1 MHPTSLENMA
11 RCRDRY
17 AGPAWLD
24 ALPAPTVLDLGAADV
39 NGSYRALFRHP
50 RLRYTGADLAPG
62 PGVDVVLEDPY
73 RLPFDDASMDLVL
86 SGQMLEHCEFFWRA
100 FDEMVRVL
108 RPGGRIFLIAPSA
121 GPIHRYPV
129 DCYRFHPDAFH
140 ALARHAGVHLVDVW
154 HDERGPWKDV
164 VGVFSREP
172 LAAVRAPVPAAPAA
186 RPAPPQ
192 ADSGA
197 PEETLRGARP
207 YLDVLAW
214 LHEALAPRRYFEIGV
229 RGGESLRLARC
240 PALGVDPAPALLAPP
255 ADTHRVLPMSSDD
268 FFAFDAAEALATPP
282 DFAFIDGL
290 HLFEQVLR
298 DFMNVERHAAPG
310 TLVAIDDIYPNHPAQ
325 AERTRRTRAWTGDVW
340 KLHALL
346 AEQRPDLVLLPL
358 DTWPTGLLLVA
369 GLDPANRVLWDGY
382 NPLVRRYAALDA
394 PPPAVLARTGALS
407 PDDPRI
413 AALAATLRAHR
424 DAGAA
429 AVRAALAG

>member
-17 AGPAWLD
+17 AGPGWLE
-24 ALPAPTVLDLGAADV
+24 ALPAPAVLDLGAADV

-62 PGVDVVLEDPY
+62 PGVDVVLDDPY
-73 RLPFDDASMDLVL
+73 RLPFDDGSMDLVL

-164 VGVFSREP
+164 VGVFAREP
-172 LAAVRAPVPAAPAA
+172 LAAVRAPLPAGTAVQHAPAEVN
-186 RPAPPQ
+186 P
-192 ADSGA
+192 DA
-197 PEETLRGARP
+197 PEEALRGARP
-207 YLDVLAW
+207 YLDVLAS

-240 PALGVDPAPALLAPP
+240 PALGVDPAPALPAPP
-255 ADTHRVLPMSSDD
+255 AEGHRVVPMTSDD
-268 FFAFDAAEALATPP
+268 FFAFESAEALATPP